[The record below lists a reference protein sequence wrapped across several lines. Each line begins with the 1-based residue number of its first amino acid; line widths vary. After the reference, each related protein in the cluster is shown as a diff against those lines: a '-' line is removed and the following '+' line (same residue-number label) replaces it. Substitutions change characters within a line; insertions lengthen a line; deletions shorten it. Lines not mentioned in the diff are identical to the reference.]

1 MTDDLALPEAPE
13 PSDGADVELLGLIDR
28 LAELLE
34 RSDLSELEIQS
45 GETGVILRKQVPL
58 GYVAVAAPGAGA
70 AVAAAPEPSP
80 GGDATTGHDVGPP
93 ARPSVKAPLTG

>member
-45 GETGVILRKQVPL
+45 GETGVILRKPIAI
-58 GYVAVAAPGAGA
+58 GAVAASTPSMGGVRVGALWPMA
-70 AVAAAPEPSP
+70 LRTAAAARRPPVRMPSQ
-80 GGDATTGHDVGPP
+80 PP
-93 ARPSVKAPLTG
+93 ARA